1 VTEAGGP
8 KPNQRLLVVL
18 GIAGLVGLSIAAT
31 VAVEHHLHGH
41 DVAAHGHEDHGHAAD
56 GPRTRGAGPV
66 NGKHAAEGRIKLG
79 PAALANAKLGIRTA
93 GPGKVAISLSLPGE
107 VALNAEHVAH
117 VTPRVAGSV
126 REVKKQLGDSV
137 KKGDVLAVLESR
149 ELAEMQR
156 DFLAAK
162 ERLELAET
170 NFKRQE
176 QLWQEK
182 ISAEK
187 DYLSAKQ
194 ALAEA
199 KIEHRAASQ
208 KLAAGAGPKSAGG
221 GLVLTAPLDGTIIEK
236 HAVVGEVLSDDRL
249 AFVVADL
256 STLWVNVTVYAK
268 DLSKVRLGQR
278 AVVRAEGIAEPALG
292 ELTYID
298 RVVGEQ
304 TRSAIARIVLTAPK
318 PEWRAGLFVTA
329 DVSVEEVEAPVVV
342 SYEAVQ
348 RVNGE
353 SVVFVQ
359 DGDAFVTRKV
369 KTGRQGVAREGAR
382 ELLIEIVQGVAAGTQ
397 YVAENS
403 FLLKAELG
411 KSEAGHEH

>member
-1 VTEAGGP
+1 VSASEGP
-8 KPNQRLLVVL
+8 RSRKRWPAMLIGAV
-18 GIAGLVGLSIAAT
+18 GLVGISVGTT
-31 VAVEHHLHGH
+31 VLVEHHLHGH
-41 DVAAHGHEDHGHAAD
+41 DAHGEHGHEDHEEDHGDAE
-56 GPRTRGAGPV
+56 TE
-66 NGKHAAEGRIKLG
+66 GKAHGNDRVELT
-79 PAALANAKLGIRTA
+79 PAMLANAKLGIRTA
-93 GPGKVAISLSLPGE
+93 GPGKVSVSLALPGE
-107 VALNAEHVAH
+107 IVLNAERVAH

-126 REVKKQLGDSV
+126 REVKKQLGDAV

-156 DFLAAK
+156 DFSSAK
-162 ERLELAET
+162 ERLELAES

-176 QLWQEK
+176 QLFHEK

-187 DYLSAKQ
+187 DYLAAKQ

-249 AFVVADL
+249 SFVVADL
-256 STLWVNVTVYAK
+256 SMLWVNVTVYAK
-268 DLSKVRLGQR
+268 DLPKVHVGQR
-278 AVVRAEGIAEPALG
+278 ALVRAEGIEEPALG

-298 RVVGEQ
+298 RVVGER
-304 TRSAIARIVLTAPK
+304 TRSAIARIVLNEPDPK
-318 PEWRAGLFVTA
+318 WRPGLFVTA
-329 DVSVEEVEAPVVV
+329 DVAVEEVDAPVVIAQA
-342 SYEAVQ
+342 AVQ
-348 RVNGE
+348 RVNGRP
-353 SVVFVQ
+353 VVFVQ
-359 DGDAFVTRKV
+359 EKTAFFPHPVGL
-369 KTGRQGVAREGAR
+369 GRQGLGSGEKR
-382 ELLIEIVQGVAAGTQ
+382 ELVIEVLQGLAAGEK

-403 FLLKAELG
+403 FVLKAELG